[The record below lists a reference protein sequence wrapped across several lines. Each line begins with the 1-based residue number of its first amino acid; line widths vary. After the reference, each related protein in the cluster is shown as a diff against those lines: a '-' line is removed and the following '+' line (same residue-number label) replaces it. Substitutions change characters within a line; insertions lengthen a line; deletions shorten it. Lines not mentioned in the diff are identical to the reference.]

1 MKKLAICFVMAA
13 LCVATAEAQARGR
26 GRKGPVGADGG
37 AAVAK
42 GRDAKV
48 TIEIPPKAGGN
59 CLIGT
64 PSFQYQTGSGG
75 QLLPPIA
82 KKPRRWAVI
91 EMKFATYAKWQ
102 DELTLNWYVLLDYTK
117 AKEKDPKAEVAKYSF
132 YNLQTRYVN
141 LPQGSHMAC
150 ACLDPSTVERYGEP
164 CTISVV
170 ISNKEGDELATF
182 TDDTVS
188 LPEKWWE
195 NDKIM
200 SAVDKKTKKPLIERR
215 AGLVDRSKTPFALIN
230 SADYELVQ

>member
-1 MKKLAICFVMAA
+1 MKKIIVCCALAA
-13 LCVATAEAQARGR
+13 LFAVTAEAQRRG
-26 GRKGPVGADGG
+26 KGPVGADGG

-48 TIEIPPKAGGN
+48 TIDIKPKAGGT
-59 CLIGT
+59 CLVGT
-64 PSFQYQTGSGG
+64 PSFQYNTGSGG

-82 KKPRRWAVI
+82 KKPRRWGVF
-91 EMKFATYAKWQ
+91 EMKFTTYAKWQ
-102 DELTLNWYVLLDYTK
+102 DELTVTWYVMLDYTK

-150 ACLDPSTVERYGEP
+150 ACLDPSTIERYGEP
-164 CTISVV
+164 CTVV
-170 ISNKEGDELATF
+170 AIISNKEGDQLAI
-182 TDDTVS
+182 DGEDTAG
-188 LPEKWWE
+188 LPDKWWE
-195 NDKIM
+195 NDKVM
-200 SAVDKKTKKPLIERR
+200 SALDKKTKKPLIERR